1 MGVVAAALV
10 VCTVGT
16 GVVVATA
23 LVVCTIIAVVAC
35 AGVGVVAAVL
45 VVCTVGTGV
54 VVAATGAIV
63 VRGTNEQVTPSRLYM
78 KAGHC

>member
-1 MGVVAAALV
+1 
-10 VCTVGT
+10 
-16 GVVVATA
+16 
-23 LVVCTIIAVVAC
+23 
-35 AGVGVVAAVL
+35 VAAVL